1 MNPSWWNP
9 APDSGK
15 YTSSGVTPSWWGT
28 PAPDSGKYTCTS
40 LSPSWAESPVSTSSQ
55 VNALP
60 SNQWALVTGQTP
72 SLQSIL
78 LSESETGSL
87 NRPPK
92 LMSLN
97 EYPGWAERFKTYVLG
112 QNTELWIHFT
122 TDFDQAIE
130 VAASE
135 TASFADLPE
144 DKKKTYDLEKKAYAI
159 LTQALSKD
167 IYHQFVSFKTTKK
180 LWDGLKT
187 RGVGNEATRQ
197 LRHDLL
203 KKEFDSFAC
212 MDKESLGDMTS
223 RFYHLLTELNNFGV
237 TTTQAEVVKK
247 FADALPP
254 QWSSFLEILKYNG
267 ALRTTSFNDF
277 VQLLENK
284 DQEETL
290 KAKRVPLPQ
299 NPEMYYGTSSSS
311 SARTGSHAPIQT
323 AFVTSTDCF
332 GNPIQVPVKPPPTT
346 DIFGNPIQPPP
357 PPPAQQQRACYGG
370 TSSADQQ
377 SKPNTVQL
385 DTSSFS
391 KVSVEVAKEHMELLN
406 TIVSAYCGLI
416 EGQIGNINLTQEDY
430 RQIDKEEMDL
440 MDIKWAFASAVRR
453 AKDWL
458 ECTGRTSL
466 ESKRDTKYGFD
477 KQAVKCFNCGERGH
491 FKRECAKPAQHGN
504 QNPFRNQGNQQNQ
517 NRNNERTLVP
527 VNNQANRALVV
538 QMDEGCD
545 WSIQFGGDAPNGTAC
560 FAQVVKDVVNTS
572 GGESSASGGESS
584 EDEDSSGY
592 SRSVDEDSSGS
603 GDENVSETSGVSADA
618 DIDERLDEA
627 AALSVG
633 RSILVDQAACTSS
646 SLHSAFM
653 ANVDSSSSQVCVDE
667 PIAVNCDN
675 CDSLQAKCVKLEAN
689 MSELQAKH
697 DALQASLFDLQ
708 DKHGSLN
715 DEWCALQSK
724 HEALQEK
731 YDVTF
736 IHNQKLT
743 VDLSKCT
750 EANMFYENHEKEFK
764 SMIETLKKDK
774 TELTKMVSRKQ
785 TDINLYISRLEMMQ
799 KEMACVK
806 TESDAIQLKLDSYLS
821 SSYVLDHIID
831 VQKEKRDV
839 TCIGYKKCPPPVR
852 HNYDAMPDEEDRVFF
867 EPSVPLDVK
876 EFAAGLG
883 YQKEVSSDSNVS
895 ADTSVTAEQ
904 KQDPPVEVEDAD
916 SSDDESDDAAP
927 AKSDAV
933 VKNEDIPLENHIL
946 CDPPVKPAKTVA
958 TESSSEKESE
968 SVTLLYTLVG
978 DDKIYSD
985 KDFLIKNVNQSLIIK
1000 VFENSTSKFLGKK
1013 GPRVTVTQCPPIPKA
1028 EVRKQFGNKKLPATP
1043 KQQNHTKP
1051 KGKSPAQVQ
1060 KKPNQKKKKNVN
1072 FVKST
1077 GTDKIETFQNKS
1089 NLDFVKQATVLKRSE
1104 QNSSKPSTS
1113 SSQGS
1118 TSSAK
1123 RTHDSSGYVERR
1135 SCFECGTIGHII
1147 RNCPYLHKQKEKVD
1161 ALRDHNDRKRS
1172 ASVRQDPRLVKER
1185 EKKQKRQQIKKV
1197 EKAIKTDVV
1206 QKQSVSVK
1214 SANSK
1219 TSNCNEIKILK
1230 NDTDKTKQNWKPKTV
1245 NASGGPSQFTNHQR
1259 QEVIVIDENGRP
1271 KTTMAWVP
1279 LSN

>member
-1 MNPSWWNP
+1 MNPNWWNP

-28 PAPDSGKYTCTS
+28 PAPDSGKYTSTS

-55 VNALP
+55 GNR
-60 SNQWALVTGQTP
+60 WALVSNQTP
-72 SLQSIL
+72 SIQSIL

-92 LMSLN
+92 LMHLN
-97 EYPGWAERFKTYVLG
+97 EYPGWADRFRTYVLG
-112 QNTELWIHFT
+112 QNTELWIRFT

-130 VAASE
+130 VAAST

-144 DKKKTYDLEKKAYAI
+144 DQKKIYDLEKKAYAI

-203 KKEFDSFAC
+203 KKEFDCFTC
-212 MDKESLGDMTS
+212 LDKESLGDMTS

-267 ALRTTSFNDF
+267 VLKTTNINDF

-299 NPEMYYGTSSSS
+299 NPEMYCGTSNTS
-311 SARTGSHAPIQT
+311 SARTGPHAPLQT
-323 AFVTSTDCF
+323 AFVTSTDMY
-332 GNPIQVPVKPPPTT
+332 GNPVQVPVKPPPTT
-346 DIFGNPIQPPP
+346 DMYGNPIEPPP

-370 TSSADQQ
+370 TSSAGQQ
-377 SKPNTVQL
+377 SKPSTVQL

-406 TIVSAYCGLI
+406 TVVSAYCGLI

-453 AKDWL
+453 AKDWM
-458 ECTGRTSL
+458 ESTGRTSL

-477 KQAVKCFNCGERGH
+477 KQVVKCFNCGERGH
-491 FKRECAKPAQHGN
+491 FKRECTKPAQHGN
-504 QNPFRNQGNQQNQ
+504 QNPFRNQGNQQN
-517 NRNNERTLVP
+517 RNNERTLVP
-527 VNNQANRALVV
+527 VNNQTNRALAV
-538 QMDEGCD
+538 QVDEGCD
-545 WSIQFGGDAPNGTAC
+545 WSIQLGGDAPDGTAC
-560 FAQVVKDVVNTS
+560 FAQVVKELVHT
-572 GGESSASGGESS
+572 SGGESS

-592 SRSVDEDSSGS
+592 SRSADEESSSSGDDHV
-603 GDENVSETSGVSADA
+603 GETSNATTDA
-618 DIDERLDEA
+618 DIDELLGEA
-627 AALSVG
+627 AAEAQR
-633 RSILVDQAACTSS
+633 RSILVDQAAYTSS

-667 PIAVNCDN
+667 PTAINCDE
-675 CDSLQAKCVKLEAN
+675 CDRLHARCADLEGN

-708 DKHGSLN
+708 DKHSSLSA
-715 DEWCALQSK
+715 ECCELQSK

-750 EANMFYENHEKEFK
+750 EANMFYENHEKDFK
-764 SMIETLKKDK
+764 STIETLKKDK
-774 TELTKMVSRKQ
+774 SELTKMVSRKQ
-785 TDINLYISRLEMMQ
+785 TDINLYISRLEDMQ

-831 VQKEKRDV
+831 VQKAKRDV
-839 TCIGYKKCPPPVR
+839 TCIGYQKCPPPVR
-852 HNYDAMPDEEDRVFF
+852 HNYDAMQDEEDRVIF

-883 YQKEVSSDSNVS
+883 YQKEVSSDSDVS
-895 ADTSVTAEQ
+895 ADTFVSAEQ
-904 KQDPPVEVEDAD
+904 NQDPPVVIEDAD
-916 SSDDESDDAAP
+916 SSDDESDDTIL

-946 CDPPVKPAKTVA
+946 CDPLVKPAKTVA
-958 TESSSEKESE
+958 TESSSAEEPE
-968 SVTLLYTLVG
+968 SVNLLYTLVG

-985 KDFLIKNVNQSLIIK
+985 KDFPIKNVNQSLICK
-1000 VFENSTSKFLGKK
+1000 VFENSTSKFLGKS

-1028 EVRKQFGNKKLPATP
+1028 EIRKQCGNKKLPTGP
-1043 KQQNHTKP
+1043 KQQIHTKP
-1051 KGKSPAQVQ
+1051 KGKPAQAQ

-1077 GTDKIETFQNKS
+1077 GTDKMEKFENQS
-1089 NLDFVKQATVLKRSE
+1089 NLDFVKKATVLKRNE
-1104 QNSSKPSTS
+1104 QNSSQPSTS
-1113 SSQGS
+1113 GSQSS

-1123 RTHDSSGYVERR
+1123 RSHDTSGFVERR

-1161 ALRDHNDRKRS
+1161 APRDHNDRRRS
-1172 ASVRQDPRLVKER
+1172 VSVKQDPRLAKER
-1185 EKKQKRQQIKKV
+1185 EKKQKRQQVKRI
-1197 EKAIKTDVV
+1197 EKAIKTEVV

-1214 SANSK
+1214 PEKSK
-1219 TSNCNEIKILK
+1219 TSDNHEVKILK
-1230 NDTDKTKQNWKPKTV
+1230 NNTGKTKQTWRPKSVTE
-1245 NASGGPSQFTNHQR
+1245 SGGPSQFTNHQR

-1279 LSN
+1279 ISN

>member
-1 MNPSWWNP
+1 MNPNWWNP

-15 YTSSGVTPSWWGT
+15 YTSSGSTPSWWGT

-55 VNALP
+55 ANAI
-60 SNQWALVTGQTP
+60 SSSQWALVSNQTP
-72 SLQSIL
+72 SIQSIL
-78 LSESETGSL
+78 LSESKTGSL

-92 LMSLN
+92 LMHLN
-97 EYPGWAERFKTYVLG
+97 EYPGWVDRFRTYVLG
-112 QNTELWIHFT
+112 QNTELWIRFT

-130 VAASE
+130 VAASD
-135 TASFADLPE
+135 TATFADLPE
-144 DKKKTYDLEKKAYAI
+144 DQKKTYDLEKKAYAI

-203 KKEFDSFAC
+203 KKEFDCFTC
-212 MDKESLGDMTS
+212 MDKVSLGDMTS

-267 ALRTTSFNDF
+267 VLRTTNINDF

-299 NPEMYYGTSSSS
+299 NPEMYYGTSSTS
-311 SARTGSHAPIQT
+311 SARTGPHAPLQT
-323 AFVTSTDCF
+323 AFVTSTDMY
-332 GNPIQVPVKPPPTT
+332 GNPVQVLVKPPPTT
-346 DIFGNPIQPPP
+346 DMYGNPIQPPP

-370 TSSADQQ
+370 TSSAGQQ
-377 SKPNTVQL
+377 SKPSTVQL

-391 KVSVEVAKEHMELLN
+391 KVCVEVAKEHMELLN
-406 TIVSAYCGLI
+406 TVVSAYCGLI

-453 AKDWL
+453 AKDWM
-458 ECTGRTSL
+458 ESTGRTSL

-491 FKRECAKPAQHGN
+491 FKRECTKPAQHGN
-504 QNPFRNQGNQQNQ
+504 QNPFRNQGNQQNK

-527 VNNQANRALVV
+527 VNNQTNRALAV
-538 QMDEGCD
+538 QVDEGCD
-545 WSIQFGGDAPNGTAC
+545 WSIQLGGDAPDGTAC
-560 FAQVVKDVVNTS
+560 FAQVVKDVKDVIHTS
-572 GGESSASGGESS
+572 GGESSATGGESS
-584 EDEDSSGY
+584 EDEDSSDY
-592 SRSVDEDSSGS
+592 SRSSDEESSSSGDDHV
-603 GDENVSETSGVSADA
+603 GETSNAAIDA
-618 DIDERLDEA
+618 DIDELLGEA
-627 AALSVG
+627 AAETQR
-633 RSILVDQAACTSS
+633 RSILVDQAAYSLS

-653 ANVDSSSSQVCVDE
+653 ANVDGSSSQVFVDE
-667 PIAVNCDN
+667 PTVITCDE
-675 CDSLQAKCVKLEAN
+675 CDRLRARCADVEKS
-689 MSELQAKH
+689 MSELQDKH

-708 DKHGSLN
+708 DKHTTLN
-715 DEWCALQSK
+715 ENLSDLQNK

-764 SMIETLKKDK
+764 SVIEKLKKDK

-785 TDINLYISRLEMMQ
+785 TDINLYISRLETMQ

-806 TESDAIQLKLDSYLS
+806 TEREAIQLKLDSYLS

-839 TCIGYKKCPPPVR
+839 TCIGYKNCPPPVR
-852 HNYDAMPDEEDRVFF
+852 HKYDAMPDEEDRVFF

-883 YQKEVSSDSNVS
+883 YQKEVSSDSDVS
-895 ADTSVTAEQ
+895 ADTFVTAEQ
-904 KQDPPVEVEDAD
+904 NQDPPVVIEDAD
-916 SSDDESDDAAP
+916 SSDDESDDTDP

-933 VKNEDIPLENHIL
+933 FKNEDIPLENHIL

-958 TESSSEKESE
+958 IESSSEEESE
-968 SVTLLYTLVG
+968 SVNLLYTLVG

-985 KDFLIKNVNQSLIIK
+985 KDFPIKNVNQSLISK
-1000 VFENSTSKFLGKK
+1000 VFENSTSKFLGKS
-1013 GPRVTVTQCPPIPKA
+1013 GPCVTVTQCPPIPKA
-1028 EVRKQFGNKKLPATP
+1028 KIRKQFGNKKLPTVQ

-1051 KGKSPAQVQ
+1051 KVKSPAQIQ
-1060 KKPNQKKKKNVN
+1060 R
-1072 FVKST
+1072 SR
-1077 GTDKIETFQNKS
+1077 I
-1089 NLDFVKQATVLKRSE
+1089 KR
-1104 QNSSKPSTS
+1104 
-1113 SSQGS
+1113 
-1118 TSSAK
+1118 
-1123 RTHDSSGYVERR
+1123 
-1135 SCFECGTIGHII
+1135 
-1147 RNCPYLHKQKEKVD
+1147 
-1161 ALRDHNDRKRS
+1161 
-1172 ASVRQDPRLVKER
+1172 
-1185 EKKQKRQQIKKV
+1185 
-1197 EKAIKTDVV
+1197 KT
-1206 QKQSVSVK
+1206 
-1214 SANSK
+1214 
-1219 TSNCNEIKILK
+1219 
-1230 NDTDKTKQNWKPKTV
+1230 
-1245 NASGGPSQFTNHQR
+1245 R
-1259 QEVIVIDENGRP
+1259 
-1271 KTTMAWVP
+1271 M
-1279 LSN
+1279 

>member
-1 MNPSWWNP
+1 MNPSWWGSP

-15 YTSSGVTPSWWGT
+15 YMNTSQ
-28 PAPDSGKYTCTS
+28 
-40 LSPSWAESPVSTSSQ
+40 SPSWAESPVSTSSQ
-55 VNALP
+55 TNATP
-60 SNQWALVTGQTP
+60 AGQWAFVSNQTP
-72 SLQSIL
+72 SIQSLL

-92 LMSLN
+92 LMHLH
-97 EYPGWAERFKTYVLG
+97 EYPGWVDRFHTYILG
-112 QNTELWIHFT
+112 QNTELWLRFIT
-122 TDFDQAIE
+122 EFDQTIE
-130 VAASE
+130 VAASS
-135 TASFADLPE
+135 TATFADLP
-144 DKKKTYDLEKKAYAI
+144 DDQKKTYDLEKKAYAI

-180 LWDGLKT
+180 LWDALKT

-197 LRHDLL
+197 LRRDLL
-203 KKEFDSFAC
+203 KKEFDGFTC

-223 RFYHLLTELNNFGV
+223 RFYHLLTELTNFEV
-237 TTTQAEVVKK
+237 TTTPTEVVKK

-254 QWSSFLEILKYNG
+254 QWNNFLEILKYNG
-267 ALRTTSFNDF
+267 TLRTTNINDF

-290 KAKRVPLPQ
+290 KAKRVAVPQ
-299 NPEMYYGTSSSS
+299 NPEMYYGTSTTS
-311 SARTGSHAPIQT
+311 SAKAGSHAPLQT
-323 AFVTSTDCF
+323 AFVTSTDMY
-332 GNPIQVPVKPPPTT
+332 GNPVQVPVKPPPTT
-346 DIFGNPIQPPP
+346 DLYGNPVQPPP
-357 PPPAQQQRACYGG
+357 PPPAQQPQYACYGG
-370 TSSADQQ
+370 TSSAAGQQ

-391 KVSVEVAKEHMELLN
+391 KISVEVAKEHMELLN
-406 TIVSAYCGLI
+406 TVVSAYCGLI

-453 AKDWL
+453 AKDWM
-458 ECTGRTSL
+458 ESTGRTSL

-491 FKRECAKPAQHGN
+491 FKRECTKPAQHGN
-504 QNPFRNQGNQQNQ
+504 QNPFRNQGNQQN
-517 NRNNERTLVP
+517 RNNDRTLVP
-527 VNNQANRALVV
+527 VNNQTNRALAV
-538 QMDEGCD
+538 QVDEGCD
-545 WSIQFGGDAPNGTAC
+545 WSIQLGGDAPDGTAC
-560 FAQVVKDVVNTS
+560 FAQIVKELVHTN
-572 GGESSASGGESS
+572 GGESSASGDESS

-592 SRSVDEDSSGS
+592 SRSVDEESSNS
-603 GDENVSETSGVSADA
+603 GDDHVGETSNVSDDI
-618 DIDERLDEA
+618 DIDELLGEA
-627 AALSVG
+627 VAETQR
-633 RSILVDQAACTSS
+633 RSILVDQAAYSSS

-653 ANVDSSSSQVCVDE
+653 ANVDGSSSQVCVDE
-667 PIAVNCDN
+667 PTAVNCDE
-675 CDSLQAKCVKLEAN
+675 CARLHARCADLEKS
-689 MSELQAKH
+689 MSELQGKH

-708 DKHGSLN
+708 DKHTTVNENLS
-715 DEWCALQSK
+715 DLQSK
-724 HEALQEK
+724 HDALQEK

-736 IHNQKLT
+736 LHNQKLT

-764 SMIETLKKDK
+764 SVIETLKKDK

-785 TDINLYISRLEMMQ
+785 TDINLYISRLESMQ

-883 YQKEVSSDSNVS
+883 YQKEVSSDSDVS
-895 ADTSVTAEQ
+895 ADTFVSAEQ
-904 KQDPPVEVEDAD
+904 NQDPPVVIEDAD
-916 SSDDESDDAAP
+916 SSDDESDDTVP

-946 CDPPVKPAKTVA
+946 CDPPVQPAKTVA
-958 TESSSEKESE
+958 TESSSAGEPE
-968 SVTLLYTLVG
+968 SVNLLYTLVG

-985 KDFLIKNVNQSLIIK
+985 KDFPIKNVNQSLICK
-1000 VFENSTSKFLGKK
+1000 VFENSTSKFLGKA
-1013 GPRVTVTQCPPIPKA
+1013 GPKVTVTQCPPIPKA
-1028 EVRKQFGNKKLPATP
+1028 EVRKQFGNKKLPTVP
-1043 KQQNHTKP
+1043 TQQNHTKP
-1051 KGKSPAQVQ
+1051 KGKAPAPVQ
-1060 KKPNQKKKKNVN
+1060 KKPNQKKKKTVN

-1077 GTDKIETFQNKS
+1077 GTDKIEKFENQS
-1089 NLDFVKQATVLKRSE
+1089 NLDFVKKAIVEKRNEPS
-1104 QNSSKPSTS
+1104 SSKPSTS
-1113 SSQGS
+1113 GSQSS
-1118 TSSAK
+1118 TSSA
-1123 RTHDSSGYVERR
+1123 RRSHDSSGFVERR

-1147 RNCPYLHKQKEKVD
+1147 RNCPYLHKQKGKVD
-1161 ALRDHNDRKRS
+1161 DPRGKTDRKPTVS
-1172 ASVRQDPRLVKER
+1172 TKQDPRLVKER
-1185 EKKQKRQQIKKV
+1185 EKKQKRQQVKKI

-1206 QKQSVSVK
+1206 QKQSVVVK
-1214 SANSK
+1214 PENSK
-1219 TSNCNEIKILK
+1219 TSNHQEVKILK
-1230 NDTDKTKQNWKPKTV
+1230 KNTGETKQTWKPKTV
-1245 NASGGPSQFTNHQR
+1245 VESGGPSQFTNHQR

-1279 LSN
+1279 ISN